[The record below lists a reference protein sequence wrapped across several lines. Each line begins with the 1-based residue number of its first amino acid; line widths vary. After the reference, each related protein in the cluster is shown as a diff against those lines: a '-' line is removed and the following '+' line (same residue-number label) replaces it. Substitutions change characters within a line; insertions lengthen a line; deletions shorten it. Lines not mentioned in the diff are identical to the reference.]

1 MMREAEKERV
11 ITFPLHEFCAVVES
25 YLTPNHPVY
34 QFVFK
39 HYKEQIL
46 KGFGLDGR
54 EEDV

>member
-1 MMREAEKERV
+1 MREAKKERV
-11 ITFPLHEFCAVVES
+11 ITFPLNEFCAVIET

-46 KGFGLDGR
+46 KGYGFHDDR